1 MIQVNLLPVRSKK
14 KKENV
19 RQLISIYLLCVV
31 LALCVMGFLWSS
43 QRSQLQALERRN
55 SQLQQEVAQY
65 AKYDALLKDLTKK
78 KETIDKKIE
87 IIRDLQRDRDTI
99 PRMLALISVELPSDK
114 MWFEKFSLS
123 ANGVTL
129 EGVALSN
136 EAIAEFMRNLDS
148 SPYIEKGSVNLTHS
162 RQVLMRDMKLREF
175 QVTYR
180 FFPFSKTQEKPKPQ
194 PS

>member
-31 LALCVMGFLWSS
+31 LALAIMGYLWNSS
-43 QRSQLQALERRN
+43 RGRIVVLERRN

-65 AKYDALLKDLTKK
+65 AKYEQLLTDLTKN
-78 KETIDKKIE
+78 KEIINKKID
-87 IIRDLQRDRDTI
+87 IIKDLQRDRDMI
-99 PRMLALISVELPSDK
+99 PRMLALVSVELPADK
-114 MWFEKFSLS
+114 MWFEKFNLS
-123 ANGVTL
+123 ANGITL
-129 EGVALSN
+129 DGVALSN
-136 EAIAEFMRNLDS
+136 EAIAEFMRNLES

-162 RQVLMRDMKLREF
+162 RQVSMSDMKLREF

-180 FFPFSKTQEKPKPQ
+180 FFPFSKIQDKLKQ
-194 PS
+194 QSS